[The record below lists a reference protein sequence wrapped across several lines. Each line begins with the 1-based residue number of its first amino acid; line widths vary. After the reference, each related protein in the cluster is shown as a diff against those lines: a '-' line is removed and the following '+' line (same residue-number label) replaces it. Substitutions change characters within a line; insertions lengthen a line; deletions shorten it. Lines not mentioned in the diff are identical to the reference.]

1 MKVQSHDHL
10 QEEQVLWA
18 VIDEK
23 ELAGDVQQHLLDCPV
38 CKKKVEQFRDELE
51 LLGQKAHQAV
61 PPFTRA
67 VELPKEKS
75 AAVSHNNGW
84 LPFFGAAAMGAC
96 VVFFYF
102 MGMQT
107 MAPTQLTALQSQ
119 EILLGDEALMFE
131 IAEVEEA
138 PMFEDPYDM
147 SGENGTGFDEMYEI
161 TGDDDNGFDEDFWEF
176 AAPDIQDDYQSE
188 FII

>member
-1 MKVQSHDHL
+1 MKVQNHGHL

-23 ELAGDVQQHLLDCPV
+23 ELAGDSQQHLLDCPA

-61 PPFTRA
+61 PPFMRA
-67 VELPKEKS
+67 VKLPKEKS
-75 AAVSHNNGW
+75 ATVSHNIGW

-102 MGMQT
+102 MGIQT
-107 MAPTQLTALQSQ
+107 MAPTQLTTLQNQ
-119 EILLGDEALMFE
+119 EILLEDETLMLE
-131 IAEVEEA
+131 IAEIVEVPLPEGLYA
-138 PMFEDPYDM
+138 INGENETDFDEDMYEITGD
-147 SGENGTGFDEMYEI
+147 NGTGFDE
-161 TGDDDNGFDEDFWEF
+161 DV
-176 AAPDIQDDYQSE
+176 
-188 FII
+188 